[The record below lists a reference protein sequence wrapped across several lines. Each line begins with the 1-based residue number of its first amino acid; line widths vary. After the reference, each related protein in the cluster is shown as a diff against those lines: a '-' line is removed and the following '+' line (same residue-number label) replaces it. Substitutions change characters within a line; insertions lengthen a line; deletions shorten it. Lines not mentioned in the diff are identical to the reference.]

1 MNTLLK
7 NLLLGGSAT
16 ALTVGAAFTSAHAQ
30 GNAGPVP
37 ADDIET
43 VNSSAGR
50 LDLQGFTQPTP
61 VTVIGIETL
70 NRDAKVNIGDEIREL
85 PQVRGGASLQTGAG
99 NNLAAIA
106 ANTPGVDTVAL
117 RNLGAQRNLVLFDH
131 QRVTSTT
138 LVEGTVDLSLI
149 PTGLVQRVDVVTGGA
164 SSAWGSDAVTGVI
177 NLVINKTYEGFKGN
191 VTYSNS
197 TEVSNPV
204 YKASLAWGTSFLGG
218 KGHIVAAADITHAD
232 ADLFAGDV
240 WRSHV
245 PNGRGLV
252 YNSAYCAGAI
262 VYATG
267 ATTGGTCSAVAA
279 GQPALIY
286 AYGLGNTQTVVGG
299 LIASNTNGTAGSPI
313 AVAGNISGYGAGGG
327 TYLKGVFFQGD
338 NKNPAQF
345 NYGTLY
351 SSNSCY
357 NGCTNNQFGTGG
369 WGSQTNPYHVGT
381 YFTYVSYQ
389 VLPDVKASV
398 QLNYSRLSAR
408 IAGATVP
415 GTNRVIYADNPFLP
429 DQIAQDFV
437 CAAPVGAGSPGN
449 APAGAVPTTACG
461 TELSN
466 GYNPYTKQN
475 YTNNPAGGTSG
486 ATSTPLTLQQMQAR
500 PSQSFTANFE
510 FSGNRENTSPSATN
524 GVGVYNDATK
534 FTWQKN
540 CASFYHNCGWANKVV
555 MRGVFT
561 LDGNLGDDWTW
572 TAYIQNSDARI
583 KERVM
588 QVISVRVNNALDAV
602 RVTSGNVGTSG
613 LPIGS
618 IQCRALLN
626 PSQSTLTN
634 TPSAATGVT
643 GIAGQV
649 PSNTLGITTA
659 GELTGC
665 VPFDPFGNGEISAGT
680 MAYVAPAKY
689 GSPTVPMA
697 NTLTRLQQA
706 AGAFSLQGVL
716 PWKLP
721 AGDVGVAFGAEWRLE
736 RQGQYNVDPRSQLNM
751 YSSGNF
757 GANWE
762 GRLHTEEGFLEVDAP
777 ILKNQWVQSLDVSM
791 AGRITNYSFSGLV
804 ETWKLGATT
813 QINDDVKLRV
823 TWSYDIRQP
832 DVYDLYYPGSNSG
845 ATCGRFVL
853 SNLAIPATNSCF
865 SINNGN
871 PNLVPEKAQT
881 IAAGLVLTP
890 TFLDGVTAS
899 IDWYQIHLHGALFTP
914 GLTEPIGRCQNGDL
928 SYCADLVF
936 SNPSP
941 GPWLGAQGCGTLPN
955 GALNPNTFGCLGADT
970 LTPISYVHTNPVN
983 AALLR
988 TAGFDFAVAYG
999 FDLFTGSAD
1008 VSFNGNYT
1016 YDFSRVLPTLVGA
1029 GAAGTAIAGQYYPGC
1044 TTTCNVNVD
1053 FQGIGSSGGYYSGGN
1068 RFRGNLNFNYREG
1081 AWSFG
1086 AQARILGDS
1095 RMNVDAGGLIPE
1107 QRANAAWLIP
1117 LSTIAF
1123 NKINGQDVAQVSSGQ
1138 SGYLQFTNYNR
1149 YQVDLDLRASYR
1161 WSNNITLFGAVDNV
1175 QDLPSFSNGGQRRQ
1189 YRVGV
1194 RWNY

>member
-1 MNTLLK
+1 MNTQAGLSTYGDVGNILFQAAAGTTFA
-7 NLLLGGSAT
+7 GGRGHFEIAT
-16 ALTVGAAFTSAHAQ
+16 EYHYQDGQ
-30 GNAGPVP
+30 
-37 ADDIET
+37 
-43 VNSSAGR
+43 
-50 LDLQGFTQPTP
+50 
-61 VTVIGIETL
+61 
-70 NRDAKVNIGDEIREL
+70 
-85 PQVRGGASLQTGAG
+85 
-99 NNLAAIA
+99 
-106 ANTPGVDTVAL
+106 
-117 RNLGAQRNLVLFDH
+117 
-131 QRVTSTT
+131 
-138 LVEGTVDLSLI
+138 VDLSLI
-149 PTGLVQRVDVVTGGA
+149 PSGLVQRVDVVTGGA
-164 SSAWGSDAVTGVI
+164 SAAWGSDAVTGVI
-177 NLVINKTYEGFKGN
+177 NIVINKTYEGFKGN

-204 YKASLAWGTSFLGG
+204 YKLSAAWGTSFMGG
-218 KGHIVAAADITHAD
+218 KGHIVAAVDITHAD

-240 WRSHV
+240 WRSHT

-262 VYATG
+262 VYASG
-267 ATTGGTCSAVAA
+267 TTNGTCSSVAV

-286 AYGLGNTQTVVGG
+286 AYGLGNTQTVEGG

-313 AVAGNISGYGAGGG
+313 ANAGNASGVAPGGN
-327 TYLKGVFFQGD
+327 YLKGVYFQAD
-338 NKNPAQF
+338 NKNPVQF

-351 SSNSCY
+351 GSTTCY

-369 WGSQTNPYHVGT
+369 WGPSTNPYHVGN

-389 VLPDVKASV
+389 VLPDVKASI
-398 QLNYSRLSAR
+398 QLNLSRLTTR
-408 IAGATVP
+408 ISGNTIS
-415 GTNRVIYADNPFLP
+415 GTNRVIYADNPFVP

-437 CAAPVGAGSPGN
+437 CAGPGGTPPGTGSPGT
-449 APAGAVPTTACG
+449 APAGSAPTAACG

-475 YTNNPAGGTSG
+475 YTNNPSG
-486 ATSTPLTLQQMQAR
+486 AVGATPLTLQQMQAR
-500 PSQSFTANFE
+500 PTQTFTTSFE
-510 FSGNRENTSPSATN
+510 FSGNRENTSPSASN

-534 FTWQKN
+534 FTWQKK
-540 CASFYHNCGWANKVV
+540 CAALYNNCGWANKVV
-555 MRGVFT
+555 QRGVFT
-561 LDGNLGDDWTW
+561 LDGSLGDDWTW
-572 TAYIQNSDARI
+572 TAYIQNSEARI
-583 KERVM
+583 KENVL
-588 QVISVRVNNALDAV
+588 QVIQVRVNNALDAV

-626 PSQSTLTN
+626 PSQSTLSA

-649 PSNTLGITTA
+649 PANSLGISTA

-680 MAYVAPAKY
+680 LAYVSPAKY
-689 GSPTVPMA
+689 GSPLVPPSSS
-697 NTLTRLQQA
+697 LTRMQQA

-736 RQGQYNVDPRSQLNM
+736 RQGQYNIDPRSQLNS
-751 YSSGNF
+751 YPSGNM
-757 GANWE
+757 GSNWE
-762 GRLHTEEGFLEVDAP
+762 GRLHAEEGFLEVDAP
-777 ILKNQWVQSLDVSM
+777 ILKNQWVQSLDVSL
-791 AGRITNYSFSGLV
+791 AGRMTNYSFSGLV
-804 ETWKLGATT
+804 ETWKLGATS

-832 DVYDLYYPGSNSG
+832 DIWDLYAPGANSG
-845 ATCGRFVL
+845 NTCGRFVTN
-853 SNLAIPATNSCF
+853 NLAIPATNQCF
-865 SINNGN
+865 NINEGN

-881 IAAGLVLTP
+881 IAAGFVMTP

-914 GLTEPIGRCQNGDL
+914 GQTEPIGRCQNGDL
-928 SYCADLVF
+928 SYCANLVF
-936 SNPSP
+936 ANQGTWP
-941 GPWLGAQGCGTLPN
+941 GAAGCGTVN
-955 GALNPNTFGCLGADT
+955 GANNPNRNGCPGQADT
-970 LTPISYVHTNPVN
+970 LSSIIYVHTSPRN

-988 TAGFDFAVAYG
+988 AAGFDFALAYG

-1008 VSFNGNYT
+1008 VSFNGNYA

-1029 GAAGTAIAGQYYPGC
+1029 AGATTSAAGLFYPGC
-1044 TTTCNVNVD
+1044 TAACIVNVD
-1053 FQGIGSSGGYYSGGN
+1053 FQGAGSAGGYYGGGN
-1068 RFRGNLNFNYREG
+1068 KFRGTLNFNYREG

-1086 AQARILGDS
+1086 AQARINGDS
-1095 RMNVDAGGLIPE
+1095 RMNIDQNGLIPE
-1107 QRANAAWLIP
+1107 QRANYAWLVP
-1117 LSTIAF
+1117 LSTITF
-1123 NKINGQDVAQVSSGQ
+1123 NQINGQNVAQLNSGQ

-1175 QDLPSFSNGGQRRQ
+1175 QDLPSFANGGQRRQ
-1189 YRVGV
+1189 YRAGI